1 MTRYTLL
8 RALLFLVGLI
18 LFLDGL
24 LLVLQKKIHLGT
36 LLPLAIGLFLL
47 LYALYYRQIN
57 QFIAQ
62 HQKLKKIWR
71 LGWILFITW
80 LISLAGFFIYLVK
93 YNQSSVPNS
102 NIDVIM
108 VLGSGL
114 IQGQA
119 SLTLAA
125 RLDSAAQL
133 ALQQPHAV
141 IVVSGGLD
149 DAETKTEADVM
160 AQYLTKNYQ
169 IATTRIL
176 KEQHSTSTALNLA
189 NSAQLLAQHA
199 IDKNAAIA
207 IVTSDFHTL
216 RAAAIARKQG
226 YTHFITVNAPT
237 PLATRYNAWLREYF
251 AYISGAI
258 LGEY

>member
-8 RALLFLVGLI
+8 RALLFVVGLI

-24 LLVLQKKIHLGT
+24 LLVLQNKIHLGT

-47 LYALYYRQIN
+47 LYTLCYQPIN
-57 QFIAQ
+57 QFMVQ

-80 LISLAGFFIYLVK
+80 LVSLAGFFIYLVK

-119 SLTLAA
+119 SPTLAA

-149 DAETKTEADVM
+149 HAETKTEADVM
-160 AQYLTKNYQ
+160 AQYLTTHYP

-176 KEQHSTSTALNLA
+176 KERQSTSTALNLA
-189 NSAQLLAQHA
+189 NSAQLLAQRG
-199 IDKNAAIA
+199 IDKNATIA

-216 RAAAIARKQG
+216 RAAAIAKKQG
-226 YTHFITVNAPT
+226 YQHVITVNAPT